1 MCFDVGM
8 QRMLWAAA
16 VAWAMVPV
24 FLLGQ
29 ATGAASDSAPDKDV
43 LVFANGD
50 RLSGKL
56 LRGVKGS
63 LTFHSDV
70 LGDVT
75 VPLDKVKEMQTSGT
89 FAVLQ
94 KHVPVSVSQKMVPE
108 KIALSSEG
116 VVLQPAT
123 GSPSAPIPLNQ
134 VVYIVDGATFEKSL
148 AHKTGA
154 LEGWNG
160 TVTAGTTFVQST
172 QHGGTFNGSVALVRQ
187 VPVLTYLRARNK
199 TLVNVQETYGTLTT
213 PLIPQTTPA
222 TPDATVKTNIF
233 HGDLERDEYVSK
245 RAYLLGSAMFD
256 HNLSQG
262 LQLQQAYGF
271 GFGYSV
277 LSTPV
282 QTLDVK
288 ADVHYEKQE
297 FFLSSQNLNLVG
309 SVFAET
315 YSAQL
320 PRKLV
325 LTEGASITPAWNDMN
340 AYAAA
345 GNIGLTMPVLKR
357 LSVSLGATD
366 NFINN
371 PSPGYQKNSLQFV
384 TGLAYSLH

>member
-1 MCFDVGM
+1 M
-8 QRMLWAAA
+8 QKTVWVAAIA
-16 VAWAMVPV
+16 AAMVPG
-24 FLLGQ
+24 FAWGQ
-29 ATGAASDSAPDKDV
+29 AAGGASDSAPDKDV
-43 LVFANGD
+43 LVFSNGD

-75 VPLDKVKEMQTSGT
+75 VPLDKVKELQTSGT

-94 KHVPVSVSQKMVPE
+94 KNVPVSVSQKVQPE
-108 KIALSSEG
+108 KIALSADG
-116 VVLQPAT
+116 VVLQPTA
-123 GSPSAPIPLNQ
+123 GAPSAPIPLNQ
-134 VVYIVDGATFEKSL
+134 VVYIIDGTTFEKDL
-148 AHKTGA
+148 AHKAGP
-154 LEGWNG
+154 LDGWNG

-172 QHGGTFNGSVALVRQ
+172 QHGGTFNGSVALLRQ
-187 VPVLTYLRARNK
+187 VPVLTYLRPRNK

-213 PLIPQTTPA
+213 PLIPQTVPA

-233 HGDLERDEYVSK
+233 HADLERDEYISK

-256 HNLSQG
+256 HNFSQG

-271 GFGYSV
+271 GFGYSL

-282 QTLDVK
+282 QKLDVK

-297 FFLSSQNLNLVG
+297 FFVSAQNLNLVG

-325 LTEGASITPAWNDMN
+325 LTEGASYTAAWNHTN

-345 GNIGLTMPVLKR
+345 GDIGLTMPVLKR

-366 NFINN
+366 SFINN

>member
-1 MCFDVGM
+1 MTAAMMPSFG
-8 QRMLWAAA
+8 WA
-16 VAWAMVPV
+16 
-24 FLLGQ
+24 Q
-29 ATGAASDSAPDKDV
+29 ASGSAPDGAPDKAPDKDV

-50 RLSGKL
+50 RLTGKL

-63 LTFHSDV
+63 LTFHSDL

-75 VPLDKVKEMQTSGT
+75 VPLDKVKEMQTSGA

-94 KHVPVSVSQKMVPE
+94 KNVPVSVSQKVQPE
-108 KIALSSEG
+108 KIAVSPEG
-116 VVLQPAT
+116 VVLQPVT
-123 GSPSAPIPLNQ
+123 GTPPAPIPLKQ
-134 VVYIVDGATFEKSL
+134 VVYIIDGATFEKDL
-148 AHKTGA
+148 AHKTGP

-172 QHGGTFNGSVALVRQ
+172 QHGGTFNASVALIRQ

-199 TLVNVQETYGTLTT
+199 TLVDVQETYGMFTSPT
-213 PLIPQTTPA
+213 IPQTTPVP
-222 TPDATVKTNIF
+222 TPDAVVKTNIF
-233 HGDLERDEYVSK
+233 HAGVERDEYISK

-256 HNLSQG
+256 HNFSQG
-262 LQLQQAYGF
+262 LQLQQAYGG
-271 GFGYSV
+271 GFGYAV
-277 LSTPV
+277 ISTPT
-282 QTLDVK
+282 QKLDVK
-288 ADVHYEKQE
+288 ADLHFEKQE
-297 FFLSSQNLNLVG
+297 FFVSSQNLNLIG

-325 LTEGASITPAWNDMN
+325 LTEGASVSPAWNNLN

>member
-1 MCFDVGM
+1 M
-8 QRMLWAAA
+8 QRIVCVVAITAA
-16 VAWAMVPV
+16 VAPVVAWA
-24 FLLGQ
+24 Q
-29 ATGAASDSAPDKDV
+29 AASSAPESAPDKDV

-50 RLSGKL
+50 RLTGKL

-63 LTFHSDV
+63 LTFHSDL

-75 VPLDKVKEMQTSGT
+75 VPLDKVKEMQTSGA

-94 KHVPVSVSQKMVPE
+94 KNVPVSVSQKVQPE
-108 KIALSSEG
+108 KIAVSPEG
-116 VVLQPAT
+116 VVLQPVT
-123 GSPSAPIPLNQ
+123 GSPSAPIPLKQ
-134 VVYIVDGATFEKSL
+134 VVYIIDGATFEKDL
-148 AHKTGA
+148 AHKTGP

-187 VPVLTYLRARNK
+187 VPVLTYLRPRNK
-199 TLVNVQETYGTLTT
+199 TLVGVQETYGTLTT
-213 PLIPQTTPA
+213 PTIPQTTPA
-222 TPDATVKTNIF
+222 TADATVKTNIF
-233 HGDLERDEYVSK
+233 HAEVERDEYVSK
-245 RAYLLGSAMFD
+245 RAYLLASAMFD
-256 HNLSQG
+256 HNFSQG
-262 LQLQQAYGF
+262 LQLQQSYGI
-271 GFGYSV
+271 GFGYS
-277 LSTPV
+277 LLATTV

-297 FFLSSQNLNLVG
+297 FFASSQNLNLVG

-325 LTEGASITPAWNDMN
+325 LTEGASFTPAWNDSN